1 MKGLLI
7 KDLYTLAKQL
17 KIFILM
23 IVVFTCIP
31 QFSFS
36 GFAVIYSVMLPIS
49 ALAYDERSKWNYLAA
64 MMPYSAKDVVL
75 CKYLLGYIML
85 FTAALLSAAAL
96 LCFGLF
102 GKVPVS
108 AETFIQ
114 LFLIA
119 CIAIILQ
126 AVNLPFMFKMGVEKG
141 RLVFFALMAI
151 LVLGGTIYGSKLI
164 GWLSSIRIDM
174 LPLSIGVLF
183 LTFLVNTIS
192 IAVSI
197 NIYKRVEL

>member
-23 IVVFTCIP
+23 IIVFSFMP
-31 QFSFS
+31 QFSAS
-36 GFAVIYSVMLPIS
+36 GFAVIYSAMLPIS
-49 ALAYDERSKWNYLAA
+49 ALAYDERSKWNYLAV
-64 MMPYSAKDVVL
+64 MMPYSAKDVVI

-85 FTAALLSAAAL
+85 FAAALLSAAAQI
-96 LCFGLF
+96 CFSML
-102 GKVPVS
+102 GKAPVS

-114 LFLIA
+114 LLLIV
-119 CIAIILQ
+119 CIAVIFQ

-141 RLVFFALMAI
+141 RLVFFALIAI
-151 LVLGGTIYGSKLI
+151 LVLGGTAFGSKLI

-183 LTFLVNTIS
+183 LTFLVNAIS